1 MTDRRFVPWMAGL
14 IALAVATLGVATWV
28 LWWGSDL
35 LFQVDRFY
43 RTSNGS
49 ESIEVSSFYDR
60 IGSNAFAMTNV
71 ASPLLA
77 GTVVAV
83 FGIIAVL
90 ALRWQR
96 QHR

>member
-1 MTDRRFVPWMAGL
+1 MTDRRWMRWVAGL
-14 IALAVATLGVATWV
+14 IALAVVTFGVAVWV

-35 LFQVDRFY
+35 LRQVDVFY

-60 IGSNAFAMTNV
+60 IGSNAFAMTTV
-71 ASPLLA
+71 SSPLLA
-77 GTVVAV
+77 GTVLAAFGVIAV
-83 FGIIAVL
+83 F
-90 ALRWQR
+90 ALRWER